1 MLDINKENIDWTRD
15 SDITIE
21 EVKTTEG
28 LMHLTD
34 EQAAEVV
41 EFIKTYS
48 MLMHNLYKKQ
58 IEDEQKENENQKII
72 SMNNYEPI
80 KNAA

>member
-1 MLDINKENIDWTRD
+1 MLSNNNENIDWTRN
-15 SDITIE
+15 SDITID
-21 EVKTTEG
+21 EVKSTEG
-28 LMHLTD
+28 LTHLTD

-58 IEDEQKENENQKII
+58 IEDEQNKSENQKII

>member
-1 MLDINKENIDWTRD
+1 MLDINNENIDWTRD

-28 LMHLTD
+28 LTHLTD

-41 EFIKTYS
+41 DFIKTYS
-48 MLMHNLYKKQ
+48 MLIHNLYKKQ

>member
-1 MLDINKENIDWTRD
+1 MLDINNENIDWTRD

-28 LMHLTD
+28 LTHLTD
-34 EQAAEVV
+34 EQASEVV

-48 MLMHNLYKKQ
+48 MIIHNLYRKQ
-58 IEDEQKENENQKII
+58 IEDEQKENENQKNI

>member
-1 MLDINKENIDWTRD
+1 MQKINNENINWERD
-15 SDITIE
+15 SDITVE

-28 LMHLTD
+28 LKHLTD

-48 MLMHNLYKKQ
+48 MLIHNLYKKQ
-58 IEDEQKENENQKII
+58 VENEKQENEKGKII
-72 SMNNYEPI
+72 SINNNEQL

>member
-1 MLDINKENIDWTRD
+1 MLDINNENIDWTRD

-28 LMHLTD
+28 LTHLTD
-34 EQAAEVV
+34 EQASEVV

>member
-1 MLDINKENIDWTRD
+1 MLGINNENIDWTRD

-28 LMHLTD
+28 LTHLTD
-34 EQAAEVV
+34 EQATEVV
-41 EFIKTYS
+41 DFIKTYS

-58 IEDEQKENENQKII
+58 IEVEQNENQKII
-72 SMNNYEPI
+72 SMNNHEPI

>member
-1 MLDINKENIDWTRD
+1 MLDINNENIDWTRD

-28 LMHLTD
+28 LTHLTD
-34 EQAAEVV
+34 EQATEVV
-41 EFIKTYS
+41 DFIKTYS

-58 IEDEQKENENQKII
+58 IEVEQNENQKII
-72 SMNNYEPI
+72 SMNNHEPI

>member
-1 MLDINKENIDWTRD
+1 MLDINNENIDWTRD
-15 SDITIE
+15 SDITTE

-28 LMHLTD
+28 LTHLTD
-34 EQAAEVV
+34 EQATEVV

-48 MLMHNLYKKQ
+48 MLIHNLYKKQ

>member
-1 MLDINKENIDWTRD
+1 MLNINNENTDWTRS

-28 LMHLTD
+28 LTHLTD
-34 EQAAEVV
+34 EQATEVV
-41 EFIKTYS
+41 DFIKTYS

-58 IEDEQKENENQKII
+58 IEDGQNKNENQKII
-72 SMNNYEPI
+72 SLNNYEPI

>member
-1 MLDINKENIDWTRD
+1 MLEINKENIDWTRD

-28 LMHLTD
+28 LTHLTD
-34 EQAAEVV
+34 EQATEVV
-41 EFIKTYS
+41 EFVKTYS

-58 IEDEQKENENQKII
+58 IEDEQNKNQKII

>member
-1 MLDINKENIDWTRD
+1 MLDINNENIDWTRD

-28 LMHLTD
+28 LTHLTD
-34 EQAAEVV
+34 EQASEVV

-80 KNAA
+80 